1 MNLTSRLIIAL
12 LIAVVGAAFIR
23 LTLALITG
31 SDELNSCQ
39 PIGAVRGD
47 LTCVEVWTPWEGD
60 TGRGIWSD
68 GKSDGKRRP

>member
-1 MNLTSRLIIAL
+1 MNIKVALIVALAVAVVSAGIIRLVIAL
-12 LIAVVGAAFIR
+12 V
-23 LTLALITG
+23 TG
-31 SDELNSCQ
+31 SDEFNSCQ

-68 GKSDGKRRP
+68 GRTDGKKRP